1 MAEQRGVADIQREIE
16 QARTT
21 LAGAI
26 DEIAYR
32 VNPQRIRENVV
43 RTLRE
48 KAQTPQGRAVVVGA
62 GGLVL
67 FLVVRRLRK
76 H

>member
-1 MAEQRGVADIQREIE
+1 MPEQRSVADIQREIE

-26 DEIAYR
+26 DELAYR
-32 VNPQRIRENVV
+32 VNPHRVRENVIRAV
-43 RTLRE
+43 RE
-48 KAQTPQGRAVVVGA
+48 KAQSPQGKAAMASAGA
-62 GGLVL
+62 LVL

-76 H
+76 R

>member
-1 MAEQRGVADIQREIE
+1 VAEQRGVADIQREIE

-32 VNPQRIRENVV
+32 VNPQRVRENVV

-48 KAQTPQGRAVVVGA
+48 KAQTPQGRAVIAGA

-76 H
+76 R

>member
-1 MAEQRGVADIQREIE
+1 MAEQRSVADIQREIE

-32 VNPQRIRENVV
+32 VNPQRVRENVV

-48 KAQTPQGRAVVVGA
+48 KARSPQGRAVVAGA

>member
-32 VNPQRIRENVV
+32 VNPQRLRENVV

-48 KAQTPQGRAVVVGA
+48 KAQTPQGRAVIAGA